1 MSIHV
6 DPRALAWRVTSDLLG
21 IMDADGHFQ
30 EINHAVFTVLGRM
43 PSEVNGRP
51 FLDFV
56 HPEDAEASKRVY
68 ADLRKGKTVLKF
80 ENRFRHKN
88 GGYRW
93 LSWNT
98 VPENGFFVF
107 NARDITQEKENA
119 ATLKTRDDEARLRE
133 QFVGI
138 LGHDLRN
145 PIAAIDAALGLLSM
159 EAQTDQARE
168 MIGWGQEAVGRM
180 SRLIDDITDFARARL
195 GEGLAVKK
203 VDDVSLNALVAQVV
217 KEIRLANPDRDIRC
231 HLDLEA
237 VCSCDPDRIVQMLS
251 NLVANAVAHGAAD
264 QPIIVSGEIADGLIR
279 LAVENGGAP
288 IPAEALPNLFEPFSR
303 TDSQG
308 AHAGLG
314 LGLYISKQIALG
326 HGGDLR
332 VRSDPNGTAFTFSMP
347 AAGEKRSKIKLEHW
361 A

>member
-6 DPRALAWRVTSDLLG
+6 DPRALTWQVTSDLLG
-21 IMDADGHFQ
+21 IMDASGYFQ
-30 EINHAVFTVLGRM
+30 EINRAWFTVLGRM
-43 PSEVNGRP
+43 PSEVNGRL

-56 HPEDAEASKRVY
+56 HPDDIEASKRVY
-68 ADLRKGKTVLKF
+68 ADLRKGKPVLHF

-88 GGYRW
+88 GEYRW

-98 VPENGFFVF
+98 VPENGFLVF
-107 NARDITQEKENA
+107 NARDITLEKENA

-133 QFVGI
+133 QFVGV

-145 PIAAIDAALGLLSM
+145 PIAAIDAALSLLSM
-159 EAQTDQARE
+159 EAQTEQTRE

-180 SRLIDDITDFARARL
+180 SRLIDDITDFARSRL
-195 GEGLAVKK
+195 GEGLAIKK
-203 VDDVSLNALVAQVV
+203 VNDVSLDALVTQVV
-217 KEIRLANPDRDIRC
+217 EEIRLANPDRDIRKEM
-231 HLDLEA
+231 DLSA
-237 VCSCDPDRIVQMLS
+237 PCSCDPDRIAQMLS
-251 NLVANAVAHGAAD
+251 NLVANAVAHGAPD
-264 QPIIVSGEIADGLIR
+264 EPVIVSGDSSDDAIR
-279 LAVENGGAP
+279 FTVKNGGAP

-314 LGLYISKQIALG
+314 LGLYIAKQIALG
-326 HGGDLR
+326 HGGDLK
-332 VRSDPNGTAFTFSMP
+332 VLSDPEGTAFEFAMP
-347 AAGEKRSKIKLEHW
+347 AGGKRHRIKLEQW